1 MRFSGVN
8 NQKKQCKCKK
18 KKTNLY
24 QSISERKS
32 LYKYRFL
39 VKNCIHLIF
48 VYLQIHLI
56 VIPPKPEHWLNF
68 VTIFKIQYL
77 RFIVSTHLIEPWFHC
92 YLLHIQF
99 CGICYQ
105 PCQKYQM
112 FMGKIYATSNLICKT
127 NFILNIINFTYS
139 TKIDVHKH

>member
-18 KKTNLY
+18 KNPNLY

-32 LYKYRFL
+32 FNNLLYKYRFL

-68 VTIFKIQYL
+68 VTIFKIHCVNTFD
-77 RFIVSTHLIEPWFHC
+77 RAVVSLLSVTHPISWN
-92 YLLHIQF
+92 LLLALSKISNVH
-99 CGICYQ
+99 GENICYKQ
-105 PCQKYQM
+105 SYLQDEFY
-112 FMGKIYATSNLICKT
+112 L
-127 NFILNIINFTYS
+127 
-139 TKIDVHKH
+139 KHYKFHLFH

>member
-18 KKTNLY
+18 KPNLY

-32 LYKYRFL
+32 FNNLLYKYRFL

-68 VTIFKIQYL
+68 VTIFKI
-77 RFIVSTHLIEPWFHC
+77 HC
-92 YLLHIQF
+92 VNTF
-99 CGICYQ
+99 DRAIC
-105 PCQKYQM
+105 C
-112 FMGKIYATSNLICKT
+112 TSNFMEFVISLVKNIKCSWGKYMLQA
-127 NFILNIINFTYS
+127 ILFARRILS
-139 TKIDVHKH
+139 